1 MITQEYRS
9 WSSILGVRLCDI
21 KGFPGGS
28 DGKES
33 ACIVEDPG
41 SIPGSRRSFREGN
54 GNPLQYSCLENSMD
68 RAACQA
74 TVQVSE
80 SDTTEQ
86 LTLSQHFP
94 CDVKGLFF
102 SMVSE
107 TYGSA

>member
-1 MITQEYRS
+1 
-9 WSSILGVRLCDI
+9 
-21 KGFPGGS
+21 
-28 DGKES
+28 
-33 ACIVEDPG
+33 
-41 SIPGSRRSFREGN
+41 
-54 GNPLQYSCLENSMD
+54 MD
-68 RAACQA
+68 RAAWQA

-107 TYGSA
+107 SYGSA